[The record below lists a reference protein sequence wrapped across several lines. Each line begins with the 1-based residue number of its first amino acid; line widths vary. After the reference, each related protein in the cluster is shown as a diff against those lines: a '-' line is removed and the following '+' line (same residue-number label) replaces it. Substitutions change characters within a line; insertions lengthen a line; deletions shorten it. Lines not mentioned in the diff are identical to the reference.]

1 MAAPSLSIFY
11 AVMRIFVEAEI
22 SYGCR
27 DPREGAWEMYPFVA
41 SQAIALQHAIRKPDK
56 QRITDQPITDPSP
69 PVPAVRKGL
78 FRRILDVLVESR
90 RRRADLEIQ
99 RQQRWIESTGNKE
112 DDRVS

>member
-1 MAAPSLSIFY
+1 
-11 AVMRIFVEAEI
+11 MRIIVEAEI

-27 DPREGAWEMYPFVA
+27 EPIAGAWDMFPFVA
-41 SQAIALQHAIRKPDK
+41 PQAIALKQAIRKPDR
-56 QRITDQPITDPSP
+56 QRIADPNL

-78 FRRILDVLVESR
+78 FRRILDVLAESR

-99 RQQRWIESTGNKE
+99 RQQRWIESTGINKE

>member
-27 DPREGAWEMYPFVA
+27 DPAEGAWDMFPFVA
-41 SQAIALQHAIRKPDK
+41 PQAIALKQAMRKPDR
-56 QRITDQPITDPSP
+56 QRIADPNPPI
-69 PVPAVRKGL
+69 PAVRKGI
-78 FRRILDVLVESR
+78 FRRFLDVLVESH

>member
-27 DPREGAWEMYPFVA
+27 DPAEGAWDMFPFVA
-41 SQAIALQHAIRKPDK
+41 PQAIALKQAIRKPDR
-56 QRITDQPITDPSP
+56 QRIAAPNP
-69 PVPAVRKGL
+69 PVPAVRKGF
-78 FRRILDVLVESR
+78 FRRILGVLAESR

-99 RQQRWIESTGNKE
+99 RQQRWIESTGISKE